1 MSALR
6 ILLVSF
12 LLAVSAIL
20 HFFGSVSYSNT
31 QAARA
36 TTPSQSTE
44 RASSG
49 SKVPRQASQRSCDVN
64 ATVFNFAGQIK
75 AATSGEVVCLDAGD
89 YGTWTG
95 TDKPLTITSRER
107 TAVTMEINFTTGSGN
122 FTIDSLTIR
131 GGRITNGA
139 KNLIIRNSTFT
150 GSLVFDAVSEANILL
165 DNNTHINIDSCSA
178 CSPAAIHLAW
188 SSETFSGITVQNSL
202 FQGGNADGIQAG
214 TGLNIL
220 NNRFIRIRD
229 DHGDPTLHTDS
240 IQLIGAK
247 GAIVRGNYLYDND
260 DGIVAY
266 DGVDSV
272 TIEDNVIDLVRGRFG
287 IELYSD
293 RNSIVRHNTLKFGT
307 ACAFRTLCGQ
317 IILSRKPSQPAGAG
331 TVVEENV
338 ASEIGVSNGSKAVSI
353 KNNMLRFGIR
363 DRNFFGI
370 PVFLGGADPAS
381 FDGFQLAP
389 GSPGKNAAADG
400 TDIGVRIHP

>member
-165 DNNTHINIDSCSA
+165 DNNTHINIDS
-178 CSPAAIHLAW
+178 
-188 SSETFSGITVQNSL
+188 
-202 FQGGNADGIQAG
+202 
-214 TGLNIL
+214 
-220 NNRFIRIRD
+220 
-229 DHGDPTLHTDS
+229 
-240 IQLIGAK
+240 
-247 GAIVRGNYLYDND
+247 
-260 DGIVAY
+260 
-266 DGVDSV
+266 
-272 TIEDNVIDLVRGRFG
+272 
-287 IELYSD
+287 
-293 RNSIVRHNTLKFGT
+293 
-307 ACAFRTLCGQ
+307 
-317 IILSRKPSQPAGAG
+317 
-331 TVVEENV
+331 
-338 ASEIGVSNGSKAVSI
+338 
-353 KNNMLRFGIR
+353 
-363 DRNFFGI
+363 
-370 PVFLGGADPAS
+370 
-381 FDGFQLAP
+381 
-389 GSPGKNAAADG
+389 
-400 TDIGVRIHP
+400 